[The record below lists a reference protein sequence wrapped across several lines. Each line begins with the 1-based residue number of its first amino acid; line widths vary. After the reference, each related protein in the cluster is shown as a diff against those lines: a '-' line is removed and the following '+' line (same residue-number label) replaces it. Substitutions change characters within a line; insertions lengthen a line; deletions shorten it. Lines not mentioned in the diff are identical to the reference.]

1 MSTATTPT
9 VELPLKAPGADR
21 VEELLTRIVNALD
34 KVEAK
39 AKPAGAALDDVSK
52 PDRLKQLAALGNNLL
67 GAANHALELGE
78 KALGAAQHI
87 AELAS
92 EADRSNRALSAMGP
106 VAAQVEA
113 ATNGVVTA
121 TQAYN
126 VQQALV
132 RSGLRVTNDELVTL
146 VRGTRE
152 HAQVLGI
159 DTAEALDKL
168 RDSIRNGDAGGLR
181 ELGIAVRDSS
191 TRAGN
196 LENALRTLGRE
207 QRNAAVP
214 ARSLGEDTTRF
225 GRSMTEAGGAVA
237 ALIAQGSGLQSF
249 LAGAADGFG
258 RLTREILDY
267 VDAESRRPE
276 QQAAQERRLRSIE
289 GYAAAVRELRQ
300 EANRL
305 GVQIPQFAGADQMS
319 AESRD
324 ALTTRIRGL
333 LGTMRT
339 QDTNQVRTDQGRMVA
354 RSRVVRVG
362 ADGRQVFD
370 QAPETTDRDWA
381 VTARMM
387 GRPGADG
394 PLQLVNATDA
404 DSRRG
409 LLESFGMDIQDQSVD
424 ASRDE
429 NRRREEAARRAREAA
444 ARGQGPRD
452 TAGVGIGETNAAGL
466 RAAQLELGLANQSLA
481 LLGVRFERL
490 GSIMTREDQLNRL
503 REEANRTAREQT
515 ESEDQR
521 VQRVAAARNALVA
534 ALQEERDRR
543 EQLRTMTQADAAND
557 ATQAQA
563 ALAAARSGARLTAE
577 SQRQLDQFSQTA
589 DRLRAVVDYQRV
601 QVTGLQIQ
609 LLNANLPLAEQL
621 RIRSQIVTV
630 QQTLTTNEQTLVAMG
645 ERERENGRARLE
657 LVQQEFEAWGSL
669 YQAAREARDQGI
681 RLTESER
688 TAMGERANSLRRLT
702 ELERGYR
709 ELVSQAT
716 QEVAA
721 ARTEEQRNAAL
732 VRRVQLLQRLS
743 TIEGQRRGLERED
756 SRSNFAEQTAAR
768 FNAALD
774 SQATQAERFSNIA
787 SGAYSSFSDAFS
799 TAMVAVMKGEAS
811 FGEAM
816 RGILQSLLESISKQ
830 SIVEAL
836 RNVALGIGNLAS
848 QNYPAAGLNF
858 AAAAAWGAVGV
869 ATGLGAAAVA
879 AAAPPASATA
889 APTTDRPATAA
900 TAASAG
906 GTGGGGLTLN
916 IRVDGA
922 LMNEGVENSV
932 IRAVDRAGIRNV
944 YPRGL
949 QRVGR

>member
-1 MSTATTPT
+1 M
-9 VELPLKAPGADR
+9 KAPGADK
-21 VEELLTRIVNALD
+21 VEDLLTRIVGALD
-34 KVEAK
+34 KVESQ
-39 AKPAGAALDDVSK
+39 AKPAGEALDEVSK
-52 PDRLKQLAALGNNLL
+52 PDRLKQLAELGNNLL
-67 GAANHALELGE
+67 GAANHALELGG
-78 KALGAAQHI
+78 KALEAAQKI

-92 EADRSNRALSAMGP
+92 EADRTNRALNALGP

-113 ATNGVVTA
+113 ATNGMVTA
-121 TQAYN
+121 SQAYG

-132 RSGLRVTNDELVTL
+132 RSGLRVTNDELVRL
-146 VRGTRE
+146 VRGARE
-152 HAQVLGI
+152 HAQALGI
-159 DTAEALDKL
+159 DTTEALDKL

-181 ELGIAVRDSS
+181 ELGIAVRDAS

-196 LENALRTLGRE
+196 FENALRALGRE

-214 ARSLGEDTTRF
+214 ARTLGEDTVRF

-237 ALIAQGSGLQSF
+237 ALIAQGTGLQSF
-249 LAGAADGFG
+249 LSSAADGFT

-305 GVQIPQFAGADQMS
+305 GVQLPSFAGADQLS

-324 ALTTRIRGL
+324 ALTQRIRGL

-339 QDTNQVRTDQGRMVA
+339 QDTSMVRTNEGRMVA
-354 RSRVVRVG
+354 RSRVVTVG

-370 QAPETTDRDWA
+370 QRPETTDRDWA
-381 VTARMM
+381 VMARTMAR
-387 GRPGADG
+387 GGGG
-394 PLQLVNATDA
+394 PIRLVNATED
-404 DSRRG
+404 DSRRS
-409 LLESFGMDIQDQSVD
+409 LLESFGMDIQDQS
-424 ASRDE
+424 AGSARDE
-429 NRRREEAARRAREAA
+429 ERRRADAARRAREAA
-444 ARGQGPRD
+444 ARGAGPRD
-452 TAGVGIGETNAAGL
+452 TAGVGIGETNAAAL

-481 LLGVRFERL
+481 LLGVRFDRL
-490 GSIMTREDQLNRL
+490 GDILTREDQLTRL
-503 REEANRTAREQT
+503 RQEAARTEREQT

-543 EQLRTMTQADAAND
+543 DQLRAMTQADVAND
-557 ATQAQA
+557 AAQAQA
-563 ALAAARSGARLTAE
+563 ALAAARSGSRLTEDA
-577 SQRQLDQFSQTA
+577 QRQLDRFAQTA

-621 RIRSQIVTV
+621 RIRTQIATV

-688 TAMGERANSLRRLT
+688 TALGQRETSLRRLT
-702 ELERGYR
+702 ELEAGYR

-716 QEVAA
+716 QDVAA

-732 VRRVQLLQRLS
+732 VRRLQLLQRLAS
-743 TIEGQRRGLERED
+743 IEGQRRSMERED
-756 SRSNFAEQTAAR
+756 SRSSFAEQTAAR

-774 SQATQAERFSNIA
+774 SQATQAERFSNVA
-787 SGAYSSFSDAFS
+787 SSAYSSFSDAFS
-799 TAMVAVMKGEAS
+799 TAMVAVMKGEVS

-836 RNVALGIGNLAS
+836 RNVALGIGNLATG
-848 QNYPAAGLNF
+848 NYPGAGLNF

-922 LMNEGVENSV
+922 LMNEGVENSIV
-932 IRAVDRAGIRNV
+932 RAVDRAGIRNV

>member
-1 MSTATTPT
+1 MTTTPA
-9 VELPLKAPGADR
+9 VELPLKAPGADK
-21 VEELLTRIVNALD
+21 VEELLTRIAGALD
-34 KVEAK
+34 KVESQ
-39 AKPAGAALDDVSK
+39 AKPAGEALDEVSK
-52 PDRLKQLAALGNNLL
+52 PDRLKQLAELGNNLL
-67 GAANHALELGE
+67 GAANHALELGG
-78 KALGAAQHI
+78 KALEAAQKV

-92 EADRSNRALSAMGP
+92 EADRTNRALTALGP

-113 ATNGVVTA
+113 ATNGMVTA
-121 TQAYN
+121 SQAYG
-126 VQQALV
+126 VQQALT
-132 RSGLRVTNDELVTL
+132 RSGLRVTNDELVRL
-146 VRGTRE
+146 VRGARE
-152 HAQVLGI
+152 HAQALGI
-159 DTAEALDKL
+159 DTTEALDKL

-181 ELGIAVRDSS
+181 ELGIAVRDAS

-196 LENALRTLGRE
+196 FENALRALGRE
-207 QRNAAVP
+207 QRNASVP
-214 ARSLGEDTTRF
+214 ARTLGEDTVRF

-237 ALIAQGSGLQSF
+237 ALIAQGTGLQSF
-249 LAGAADGFG
+249 LSGAADGFT

-276 QQAAQERRLRSIE
+276 QQAAQERRLRSVE
-289 GYAAAVRELRQ
+289 SYAAAVRELRQ

-305 GVQIPQFAGADQMS
+305 GVQIPAFAGADQMS

-324 ALTTRIRGL
+324 ALTQRIRGL

-339 QDTNQVRTDQGRMVA
+339 NETTMVRTDQGRMVA
-354 RSRVVRVG
+354 RSRVVTVG

-370 QAPETTDRDWA
+370 QRPETTDRDWA
-381 VTARMM
+381 VTARML
-387 GRPGADG
+387 GQSGARG
-394 PLQLVNATDA
+394 PLQLVNATAD
-404 DSRRG
+404 DSRRS
-409 LLESFGMDIQDQSVD
+409 LLESFGMDIQDQS
-424 ASRDE
+424 AGSARDE
-429 NRRREEAARRAREAA
+429 ARRREDAARRAREAA

-452 TAGVGIGETNAAGL
+452 TAGVGIGETNAAAL
-466 RAAQLELGLANQSLA
+466 RSAQLELGLANQSLA
-481 LLGVRFERL
+481 LMGVRFERL
-490 GSIMTREDQLNRL
+490 GDILTREDQLNRL
-503 REEANRTAREQT
+503 RQEAGRTEREQT

-543 EQLRTMTQADAAND
+543 DQLRSMTQADTAND
-557 ATQAQA
+557 AAQAQA
-563 ALAAARSGARLTAE
+563 ALAAARSGARLTE
-577 SQRQLDQFSQTA
+577 EGQRQLDRFAATA

-601 QVTGLQIQ
+601 QVTGLQVQ

-621 RIRSQIVTV
+621 RIRTQIATV
-630 QQTLTTNEQTLVAMG
+630 QQTLTTNEQTLLAMSDRS
-645 ERERENGRARLE
+645 RETGRARLE

-681 RLTESER
+681 RLTQSER
-688 TAMGERANSLRRLT
+688 QSLGQRENALRRLT
-702 ELERGYR
+702 ELEAGYR

-716 QEVAA
+716 QDVAA

-732 VRRVQLLQRLS
+732 VRRLQLLQRLAS
-743 TIEGQRRGLERED
+743 VEGQRRSMERED

-774 SQATQAERFSNIA
+774 SQATQAERFATVA

-799 TAMVAVMKGEAS
+799 TAMVAVMKGEVS

-836 RNVALGIGNLAS
+836 RNVALGIGNLATG
-848 QNYPAAGLNF
+848 NYPGAGLNF

-879 AAAPPASATA
+879 AAAPPAASTVTPSAE
-889 APTTDRPATAA
+889 RPATAA
-900 TAASAG
+900 TAATAG
-906 GTGGGGLTLN
+906 SGGGGGGLTLN

-922 LMNEGVENSV
+922 LMNEGVENSIV
-932 IRAVDRAGIRNV
+932 RAVDRAGIRNV